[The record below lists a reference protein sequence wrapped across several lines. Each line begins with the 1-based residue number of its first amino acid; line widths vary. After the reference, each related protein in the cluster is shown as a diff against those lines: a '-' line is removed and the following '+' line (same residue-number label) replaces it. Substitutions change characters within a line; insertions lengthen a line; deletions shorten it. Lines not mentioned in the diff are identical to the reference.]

1 MQTNKQGSHLT
12 LSVMNQKISIRFF
25 DDKEV
30 RAIWDDENAKWWFS
44 VLDIVGVL
52 KEENDYNKTRNY
64 WKYLKAKLK
73 KEGDELGSVTTQ
85 LKLLAADGKKYKTD
99 MLDSKGVTEL
109 AKYFP
114 SKKAMKFLDWFLYSD
129 NSIDGQSK
137 KKAYSLFE
145 GNLLE
150 QIEVGTT
157 KSLQQIHAY
166 LFGGLYNFAGQIRQ
180 KNISKGGFQFAV
192 SHFLGNTLEQIEAM
206 PQNTF
211 EEIVDK
217 YVEMNIA
224 HPFMESNGRSTRIW
238 LDLILKRHLK
248 KCVDWSKISK
258 ADYMNAMM
266 LSPTKSNVL
275 KIVLQNALTNKIND
289 REMYMKGID
298 YSYYYEEPD

>member
-30 RAIWDDENAKWWFS
+30 RAVWDDENAKWWFS

-129 NSIDGQSK
+129 SSIDGQSK

-150 QIEVGTT
+150 QIEVGTA